1 MNRPGDSTD
10 TAIGLRA
17 TPDRSAWHASD
28 TILDNWSKREWRD
41 GVQVESLADLD
52 SLCVRTE
59 NSTYEIM
66 ILSGHTG
73 EVMVQG
79 GRFFPRRT
87 PVHLAGS
94 SLGGSFL
101 KLRGIYIGFN
111 LEFQVEGRRIVTS
124 RVRSIG
130 MVVE

>member
-66 ILSGHTG
+66 ILSGPNVSGVTAS
-73 EVMVQG
+73 
-79 GRFFPRRT
+79 RWRALRIWILSAFARRT
-87 PVHLAGS
+87 APTKS
-94 SLGGSFL
+94 
-101 KLRGIYIGFN
+101 
-111 LEFQVEGRRIVTS
+111 
-124 RVRSIG
+124 
-130 MVVE
+130 

>member
-87 PVHLAGS
+87 RFILQGS

-111 LEFQVEGRRIVTS
+111 LEFQVEAG
-124 RVRSIG
+124 G
-130 MVVE
+130 L